1 MAWLEIDGKDI
12 PLLEPPVSQ
21 KETPRRILQT
31 VFKYQRFIRI
41 TFLSILLPAFAIVL
55 LTPGKYTAEV
65 KVLIKPSRAYLN
77 MTPGTGE
84 QMLSVAPTPDV
95 LNSEIQ
101 IIKGRE
107 VAQQLYKELPFP
119 DKGFFT
125 ERGGLAANPV
135 KGTSIIAI
143 SLTSTN
149 PQWAARA
156 VNRAAELYQDYSV
169 KMRKTQGV
177 EQFYDEQDRR
187 LRTDLLKAEQD
198 LKDFQQREGIVDA
211 SKEVDSSLIGLAT
224 AEKNLKETESQLRET
239 ERKIA
244 VLGEQLKAQQP
255 TISTSK
261 NVTADPAYI
270 SVRARLTQLELE
282 RESLLQRY
290 LPKDRLVVDKEREIA
305 DLKKRL
311 AEIDKTSVGSESIG
325 LNEVHR
331 RILNELLAARVLF
344 QALKEKK
351 AAEINQVA
359 SYSSS
364 AGAKKT
370 LSYEYERLQQV
381 IIAKRD
387 ALALYKKRAE
397 EARISDAMDEQKFGN
412 AVIMERAG
420 MPLPPAGRSTLVW
433 FFVLAFLSAG
443 ISLGLAF
450 IINFFDPAI
459 QDESYLEEEFGL
471 PVLATIQHYD
481 TQQPAYFIS
490 KT

>member
-41 TFLSILLPAFAIVL
+41 TFLSILVPAFAVVL
-55 LTPGKYTAEV
+55 LAPVKYTAEV

-77 MTPGTGE
+77 MTPGAGE
-84 QMLSVAPTPDV
+84 QMLNVAPTPDV

-107 VAQQLYKELPFP
+107 VAQQLYTELPFP
-119 DKGFFT
+119 DKGFFS
-125 ERGGLAANPV
+125 ERGGLAANPL

-198 LKDFQQREGIVDA
+198 FKDFQQREGIVDA
-211 SKEVDSSLIGLAT
+211 SKEIDSSLIGLAA
-224 AEKNLKETESQLRET
+224 AERSLKETESQLRET
-239 ERKIA
+239 ERKIS
-244 VLGEQLKAQQP
+244 VLDEQLRAQQP
-255 TISTSK
+255 TISTTKS
-261 NVTADPAYI
+261 VTVDPAY
-270 SVRARLTQLELE
+270 SRVRDRLTQLELE
-282 RESLLQRY
+282 RQSLLQRY
-290 LPKDRLVVDKEREIA
+290 LPKDRLVLEKDREIA

-311 AEIDKTSVGSESIG
+311 DELEKTSVGSENIS

-331 RILNELLAARVLF
+331 RILNELLVARVQF

-351 AAEINQVA
+351 AAEINQAA

-364 AGAKKT
+364 AGAKKN

-381 IIAKRD
+381 VIAKRD

-433 FFVLAFLSAG
+433 FFVLAFLSAAV
-443 ISLGLAF
+443 SLGLAF
-450 IINFFDPAI
+450 IINFFDPTI
-459 QDESYLEEEFGL
+459 HDEIYLEQEFGL

-481 TQQPAYFIS
+481 TRQPAYFIS